1 MTEPD
6 RGMSG
11 LDLTALGVRR
21 PILITVVNFL
31 IMLAGAAA
39 FLGVDVR
46 ELPNVDRP
54 IVSVRAIY
62 QGASPQ
68 TMDAEVTSVL
78 ENAVARVSGLRSI
91 RSSSEENNMRMRAE
105 FRPGVD
111 LNIAASDVREAVSR
125 AERQLPEDVEQVVV
139 IKADDDARDV
149 MQLSAFSET
158 LSKHELA
165 ERIAKDVAPEL
176 LSIDG
181 VADVPLSGDQPRV
194 LRVLV
199 DPARLAAFRLSVS
212 EIAETLRN
220 IRFDVPAGSYKSEGQ
235 DLIVRAYA
243 SVVEPEAIEQLHVRD
258 GIRVADVASV
268 FYAPMEAE
276 SYSLLDG
283 RMVVGLG
290 IVRQAGSNTIDISDE
305 VKRRSRRSTS
315 APGTS
320 PLSSPP
326 TMPTTSPAHCWR
338 SSSRSASPW
347 RSCWW

>member
-1 MTEPD
+1 MKEPD
-6 RGMSG
+6 GGRTGF
-11 LDLTALGVRR
+11 DLTALGVRR

-31 IMLAGAAA
+31 IMLAGLAA

-111 LNIAASDVREAVSR
+111 LNVAASDVREAVSR
-125 AERQLPEDVEQVVV
+125 AERQLPDDVEQVVV

-149 MQLSAFSET
+149 IQLSAYSNT
-158 LSKHELA
+158 LAKYELA

-199 DPARLAAFRLSVS
+199 DPAKLAAYRVAVTDV
-212 EIAETLRN
+212 AETLRN

-243 SVVEPEAIEQLHVRD
+243 SVVEPEEIERLHVRD
-258 GIRVADVASV
+258 NIRVGDVASV

-290 IVRQAGSNTIDISDE
+290 ICLLY
-305 VKRRSRRSTS
+305 
-315 APGTS
+315 TS
-320 PLSSPP
+320 PSPRD
-326 TMPTTSPAHCWR
+326 A
-338 SSSRSASPW
+338 
-347 RSCWW
+347 